1 MSIAEASLALLEQAI
16 NRYLALDP
24 EASRK
29 IEALHG
35 RVIGIDLVGL
45 DGRLYLIPGPAG
57 IQVFGHFE
65 GEPDCVLRGTPLAL
79 MNMRD
84 EKGSTEQLFGGR
96 VEIEGDTELG
106 HRFGK
111 ILASLD
117 IDWEEQL
124 SHLTGDV
131 LAHQIGN
138 LARSITGWGE
148 RSAHTLGRD
157 LQEYLQE
164 EKRLLPTR
172 YELEHFYREVDTLR
186 HDVERLEARIR
197 RLREQA
203 R

>member
-1 MSIAEASLALLEQAI
+1 VSIGEASLALLEQAI

-24 EASRK
+24 EAHRGLK
-29 IEALHG
+29 RLHG

-45 DGRLYLIPGPAG
+45 GQRLYLVPGPAG
-57 IQVFGHFE
+57 IQVFGHYE

-79 MNMRD
+79 MRMQD
-84 EKGSTEQLFGGR
+84 QKGSTEQLFGGQ

-111 ILASLD
+111 FLGSLD

-131 LAHQIGN
+131 VAHRLGS
-138 LARSITGWGE
+138 LVRRLTDWGG
-148 RSAHTLGRD
+148 RSAHTLGKD

-164 EKRLLPTR
+164 EARLLPTR
-172 YELEHFYREVDTLR
+172 YELEGFYRDVDTLR
-186 HDVERLEARIR
+186 HDVDRLEARIR
-197 RLREQA
+197 RLRDLTG
-203 R
+203 